1 MPFPPS
7 KRVIYSKNPLVE
19 VICQVRFPAVL
30 RIDSEVPADFQ
41 DRVRDRFPIY
51 REEVEPL
58 DLPKQFS
65 DLIGARLPSSR
76 VIRAFHSEDENWSLT
91 LNRESMS
98 VSTKK
103 YETWEEFKTYLE
115 PPLRAL
121 NEVYQPA
128 FYSRVGLRYRDL
140 INRVAL
146 GLGDCKW
153 PALLKSDIAGELV
166 SQDLI
171 GQINSTSRQILISLT
186 PGPGQVLLQHGLTD
200 EDSGQCYIID
210 CDFSTQKTGVEHA
223 FERLDIFNRE
233 SGRLF
238 RWCISDRL
246 HNAMA
251 PQEPAARSLG

>member
-7 KRVIYSKNPLVE
+7 KRVIYRKNPLVE

-65 DLIGARLPSSR
+65 ALIGVGLPGSR
-76 VIRAFHSEDENWSLT
+76 VTRAFHAEDENWRLALT
-91 LNRESMS
+91 RESMS

-115 PPLRAL
+115 PSLGAL

-140 INRVAL
+140 INRAEL
-146 GLGDCKW
+146 DLQDCKW
-153 PALLKSDIAGELV
+153 SELLKSDVAGELV
-166 SQDLI
+166 SQDLV
-171 GQINSTSRQILISLT
+171 GQINSASRQILISLT
-186 PGPGQVLLQHGLTD
+186 PGPGQVLLQHGLTE
-200 EDSGQCYIID
+200 EDSEQCYIID
-210 CDFSTQKTGVEHA
+210 CDFSTEKTGVEHA
-223 FERLDIFNRE
+223 FERLDIFNTE

-246 HNAMA
+246 HNAM
-251 PQEPAARSLG
+251 EPVEAAARSLG